1 MSVAADHAEIVRE
14 VCQYVIDF
22 VEQPQPKLGNLPVC
36 PFARKARL
44 ENRIQYEVL
53 ELTREGVL
61 AQVPLF
67 TAKPEL
73 HLMICVHPSRDGV
86 SSAEVYR
93 LVDVLNEVLPAMN
106 LSALGGHPEDPFNI
120 DGLYTRREP
129 YPNVQLL
136 RLDVG
141 ERAHQSLKNSG
152 YSDRWREQSP
162 GRLSQTGPDP
172 DAPDVISL
180 FFLASGGPSARTM
193 TSPGRVAFTRGMLP
207 RRGTLSG
214 LFQT

>member
-1 MSVAADHAEIVRE
+1 LPERRLPVSQEQMMSVAADHAEIVRE

-152 YSDRWREQSP
+152 YYDRWSESNLRGVSLRPDQTLMPQMSS
-162 GRLSQTGPDP
+162 LSSSWPAAGHRPE
-172 DAPDVISL
+172 
-180 FFLASGGPSARTM
+180 R
-193 TSPGRVAFTRGMLP
+193 
-207 RRGTLSG
+207 
-214 LFQT
+214 

>member
-1 MSVAADHAEIVRE
+1 MMSVAADHAEIERE
-14 VCQYVIDF
+14 FAQYVVDF
-22 VEQPQPKLGNLPVC
+22 VERPQPKLANLPVC

-61 AQVPLF
+61 TQVPLF

-93 LVDVLNEVLPAMN
+93 LVDVLNEVLPAVN

-136 RLDVG
+136 RLDLG

-152 YSDRWREQSP
+152 YYDRWSESNLRGVSLQP
-162 GRLSQTGPDP
+162 DQTLMPQ
-172 DAPDVISL
+172 
-180 FFLASGGPSARTM
+180 
-193 TSPGRVAFTRGMLP
+193 MLP
-207 RRGTLSG
+207 PSSAWPTMGHRPA
-214 LFQT
+214 

>member
-1 MSVAADHAEIVRE
+1 MRE
-14 VCQYVIDF
+14 VSQYVIDF
-22 VEQPQPKLGNLPVC
+22 VEQPQPKLANLPVC
-36 PFARKARL
+36 PFARNARL

-61 AQVPLF
+61 AQIPLF

-73 HLMICVHPSRDGV
+73 HLMICIHPSRTGV
-86 SSAEVYR
+86 SSAEVYQ
-93 LVDVLNEVLPAMN
+93 LVEVLNDVLPAVN

-129 YPNVQLL
+129 YPNIQLL

-152 YSDRWREQSP
+152 YYDRWSESNLRGVSLRPDQTLTP
-162 GRLSQTGPDP
+162 QMLSLSSSWPATGHRPE
-172 DAPDVISL
+172 
-180 FFLASGGPSARTM
+180 R
-193 TSPGRVAFTRGMLP
+193 
-207 RRGTLSG
+207 
-214 LFQT
+214 